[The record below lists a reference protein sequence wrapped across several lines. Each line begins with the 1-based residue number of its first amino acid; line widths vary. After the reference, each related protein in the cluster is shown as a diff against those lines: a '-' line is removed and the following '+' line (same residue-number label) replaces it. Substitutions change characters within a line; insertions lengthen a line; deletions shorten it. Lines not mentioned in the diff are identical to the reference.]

1 MSSADDAA
9 AAAAML
15 SPTDRLRAAELLSHL
30 NMALLGERRSVAL
43 CALTGVLALV
53 VADMQVK
60 QAVPVGSMVRM
71 LAPLLEMQAARLA
84 ETMDDHHHSYHAP
97 GHA

>member
-15 SPTDRLRAAELLSHL
+15 SPADRLRAAELLADINL
-30 NMALLGERRSVAL
+30 ALLGERRSVAL

-60 QAVPVGSMVRM
+60 QDVPVGSTVRM

-84 ETMDDHHHSYHAP
+84 ETKDDHHHSYHAP